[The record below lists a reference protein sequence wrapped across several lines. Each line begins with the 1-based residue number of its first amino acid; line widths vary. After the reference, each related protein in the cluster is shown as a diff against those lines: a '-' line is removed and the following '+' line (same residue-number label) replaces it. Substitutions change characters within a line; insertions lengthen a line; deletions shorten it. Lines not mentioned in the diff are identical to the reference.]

1 VSHLSIRRPGTLVYC
16 DKSLNRSSYRHT
28 QYHTHSHLTAPFL
41 GLPGWA
47 GTRKVT
53 PIWILLKQ
61 QTASGSGISW
71 AICKSARCSRQITM
85 SATHHSLFYRPDAI
99 PAAQQTASKHYILLF
114 KNITVYH
121 GPRQSCMLKQCKT
134 ETLWLWTVNRKWGM
148 GNQIVTLS
156 LTKDDNHTGLNSNL
170 DQFWGIMSH
179 LRPDLVILQVQA
191 KTECLS

>member
-1 VSHLSIRRPGTLVYC
+1 MSHLSIRRPGTLVYC

-28 QYHTHSHLTAPFL
+28 QYTHTLPFN
-41 GLPGWA
+41 GPFS
-47 GTRKVT
+47 GTTRVSRYQKGKPT
-53 PIWILLKQ
+53 WILLKQ

-134 ETLWLWTVNRKWGM
+134 ETLWLWTINRKWGM
-148 GNQIVTLS
+148 GDQIATLS

-170 DQFWGIMSH
+170 DQFWGIISH
-179 LRPDLVILQVQA
+179 LRLVILQVQA